1 MWRNRPCCFAISIE
15 NGRCIWRG
23 RLMPSFAAAAEPLLF
38 LDLGDNDL
46 AALPSEIGSLTGL
59 TFLGLANN
67 KLTELPLELTQ
78 LTHLAAVD
86 LSGISS
92 TVSFVVPL
100 ESLMALGCLTPA
112 AVDADRRHA
121 GTGARGGHPA
131 RARRGRSV

>member
-1 MWRNRPCCFAISIE
+1 MSIE

-59 TFLGLANN
+59 IFLGLANN

-92 TVSFVVPL
+92 TAPTWGEKSSRLFRW
-100 ESLMALGCLTPA
+100 GCGSTRIS
-112 AVDADRRHA
+112 D
-121 GTGARGGHPA
+121 GG
-131 RARRGRSV
+131 RMFDTCCG

>member
-1 MWRNRPCCFAISIE
+1 
-15 NGRCIWRG
+15 
-23 RLMPSFAAAAEPLLF
+23 MPSFAAAAEPLLF

-59 TFLGLANN
+59 IFLGLANN
-67 KLTELPLELTQ
+67 KLMELPLELTQ

-92 TVSFVVPL
+92 TAPTSAKKAAACFGGVVVPL
-100 ESLMALGCLTPA
+100 ESLMAVGCLTPA
-112 AVDADRRHA
+112 VVDVDRRHA